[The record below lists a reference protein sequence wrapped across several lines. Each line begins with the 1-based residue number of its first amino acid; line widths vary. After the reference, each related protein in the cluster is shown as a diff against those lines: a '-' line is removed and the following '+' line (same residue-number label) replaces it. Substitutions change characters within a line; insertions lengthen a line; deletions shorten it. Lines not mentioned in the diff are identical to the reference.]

1 MFGAGKGHFAEV
13 KDNAK
18 YKLLSLEAQQDALKS
33 VKSCRVLQT
42 LM

>member
-1 MFGAGKGHFAEV
+1 MFGAGKGHFAQV

-33 VKSCRVLQT
+33 AEEVAGLTRPL
-42 LM
+42 